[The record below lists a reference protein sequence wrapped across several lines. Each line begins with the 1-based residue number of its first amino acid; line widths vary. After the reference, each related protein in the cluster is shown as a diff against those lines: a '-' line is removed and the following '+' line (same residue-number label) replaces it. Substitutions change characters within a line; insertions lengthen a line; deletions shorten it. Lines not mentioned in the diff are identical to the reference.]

1 MTERTEARQVAALAS
16 VTVRTAEMAEA
27 RSRWLAAILTAHAAG
42 RSVRAIAEVA
52 GVSRQL
58 VWRLVND

>member
-42 RSVRAIAEVA
+42 RSNHTWRWRAA
-52 GVSRQL
+52 GWTTR
-58 VWRLVND
+58 